1 MQWEKWFAIEWQQV
15 LGISLSALGLYLG
28 LILFTRLMGL
38 RSFSKLSSYDFAMT
52 VAIGSILASTILSDS
67 PSLAQGLVAVAVLFL
82 IQGTISV
89 IRRKSKPLKSLIDN
103 QAIILIAH
111 GEYFCDNLKEANLTK
126 IDVKEVLRRNGLK
139 AKSEVFA
146 VIMETTGDMSVI
158 KQDNTAPDWSLFDD
172 IRDSHLLI
180 NSNNK
185 SDNMPSQ

>member
-15 LGISLSALGLYLG
+15 LGISLSALGLYGG
-28 LILFTRLMGL
+28 LIVFTRLMGL

-67 PSLAQGLVAVAVLFL
+67 PSLSQGLVAVAVLFL

-103 QAIILIAH
+103 QAIILMAH

-126 IDVKEVLRRNGLK
+126 SDVQEVLRRNGLK
-139 AKSEVFA
+139 SKSEVFA

-158 KQDNTAPDWSLFDD
+158 KQDSTAPDWSLFDD

-185 SDNMPSQ
+185 LDNPPRQ